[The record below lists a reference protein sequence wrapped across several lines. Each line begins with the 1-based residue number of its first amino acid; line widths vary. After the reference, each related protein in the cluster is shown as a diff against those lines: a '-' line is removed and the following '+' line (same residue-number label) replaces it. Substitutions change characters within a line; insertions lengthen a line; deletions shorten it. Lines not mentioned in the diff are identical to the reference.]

1 MTSNSTIK
9 FNATLHLVKA
19 GEGNSKVMKMRGI
32 ASTPSLDADGEYL
45 DPKGFDVSYFLKYG
59 YMNWNHQ
66 TNKDPLALVGRP
78 ISAKVNSKGQLV
90 IEFYLFPDSVKAQQI
105 YELQKLL
112 EAQGMALGLSIEGEV
127 LKRDKDNPA
136 KVLEARITGCA
147 ITPNPKNSDTV
158 TEIIKSHNFNKLSAY
173 ENMDDETREKA
184 LSAESASGRALA
196 KEDLI
201 EGVKKTF
208 SKGAFF
214 EKIFRDLPHIS
225 IVGAEKLYE
234 LTLKIEKSINMAKD
248 KKTIKEV
255 SEEAIEKA
263 LQALELTDEPAEA
276 ATTEQ
281 TPDDTATT
289 EVGADVNTEQATD
302 VASVVEQ
309 KLEKAL
315 AEIEVLKGQIASKDI
330 SDGEVDSSK
339 LLKGIGV
346 LLKEHNEHLH
356 DELDEKFEAVG
367 TIQKSLMDQISDLN
381 ERLDSIESQP
391 VQRKSVTTKSY
402 VEKSF
407 DDDLNKKPAG
417 NVLSVTKDKRQ
428 ILDTLT
434 KAITTDEGITDKVVA
449 SEIMMF
455 EQAGAVGKNLIA
467 KAQQL
472 GITLVK

>member
-1 MTSNSTIK
+1 MTNNSTIR
-9 FNATLHLVKA
+9 FDAVLQLVKA
-19 GEGNSKVMKMRGI
+19 GEGQSKVMKMRGI

-45 DPKGFDVSYFLKYG
+45 DPNGFDVSYFLKYG

-78 ISAKVNSKGQLV
+78 TSAKVNSKGQLE

-127 LKRDKDNPA
+127 LERDKKNPA
-136 KVLEARITGCA
+136 KVLRARITGCA
-147 ITPNPKNSDTV
+147 ITPNPKNNDTV
-158 TEIIKSHNFNKLSAY
+158 MSIIKAQNFNKLSAY
-173 ENMDDETREKA
+173 ENEDEETREKA
-184 LSAESASGRALA
+184 LTAQSPSGRALA
-196 KEDLI
+196 KEDLV

-208 SKGAFF
+208 TKGAFF

-234 LTLKIEKSINMAKD
+234 LTLKIEKSLNMAKD
-248 KKTIKEV
+248 TKTVQEV

-263 LQALELTDEPAEA
+263 LQALELDTEPVTTDEP
-276 ATTEQ
+276 TTSTE
-281 TPDDTATT
+281 PVTT
-289 EVGADVNTEQATD
+289 DPVTTDEPTDNTTVQA
-302 VASVVEQ
+302 VIEQ

-315 AEIEVLKGQIASKDI
+315 VEIELLKSQIPTNPETTEA
-330 SDGEVDSSK
+330 VDSEK

-367 TIQKSLMDQISDLN
+367 TIQKSLMDQITELN
-381 ERLDSIESQP
+381 ERLENLESQP
-391 VQRKSVTTKSY
+391 TQRKSVTTKSF

-407 DDDLNKKPAG
+407 DDDLNKKPER
-417 NVLSVTKDKRQ
+417 NVLSISRNKRE

-434 KAITTDEGITDKVVA
+434 KAITTDNGITDKLVA

-467 KAQQL
+467 KAKEL
-472 GITLVK
+472 GITLVR